1 MTTEEYLIKR
11 HKIDTNDEPPYF
23 ISGTRWKYLVP
34 LFKKIGATR
43 GVEIGVE
50 HGEFSKHLCKSVRDL
65 ALYSI
70 DPWLSYEYLS
80 KVTQAKMDKNYQDA
94 VSVLSPFPNSTII
107 RAKSADAVEQFD
119 DESLDFVYIDG
130 NHDFQ
135 YAYQDIELWE
145 RKVKVGGIV
154 SGDDYFNSRIP
165 GRCRVKDAVDKWTRE
180 HEIAKWFIL
189 VGSWRPNWFWV
200 K

>member
-1 MTTEEYLIKR
+1 MTTKYLIKK
-11 HKIDTNDEPPYF
+11 HKIDKKDEPPYF

-50 HGEFSKHLCKSVRDL
+50 HGEFSKHLCKSIRDL
-65 ALYSI
+65 SLYSI

-80 KVTQAKMDKNYQDA
+80 KVTQEKMDKNYQDA
-94 VSVLSPFPNSTII
+94 VNVLSPFPNCTII
-107 RAKSADAVEQFD
+107 RAKSHDAVEQFD

-135 YAYQDIELWE
+135 YAYQDINIWE

-165 GRCRVKDAVDKWTRE
+165 GRCRVKDAVDKWTNE
-180 HEIAKWFIL
+180 HEIAVWFVL